1 MTMKNMIGRTICI
14 LLLVSGCALT
24 AQAQT
29 RIGIVDYKKV
39 VAGYWKT
46 KEATS
51 ALKDR
56 REDLLKELKGLG
68 DNIKKG
74 EEEYRDLSDKAND
87 QAVSS
92 EERDKKKKEAEAKLK
107 AISEMKERARDFDRN
122 ASANLNEQAQRMSER
137 IDERIRAV
145 VSARAKTAGYTL
157 VLDVAARSAEN
168 RPVVLFTNGENDITD
183 GVIEQ
188 LNADAPP
195 DVLKK
200 EKEEKEKEKK

>member
-1 MTMKNMIGRTICI
+1 MNNMTRGMI
-14 LLLVSGCALT
+14 LAVVLSGLCAFT

-39 VAGYWKT
+39 IGGYWKT
-46 KEATS
+46 KEATA

-68 DNIKKG
+68 DQIKTG
-74 EEEYRDLSDKAND
+74 EEDYRRLSDEAND
-87 QAVSS
+87 PLVSA
-92 EERDKKKKEAEAKLK
+92 EERDKRKQAAEAKLK
-107 AISEMKERARDFDRN
+107 AISEMKDRAREFDRN

-145 VSARAKTAGYTL
+145 VAARAKTAGYSL
-157 VLDVAARSAEN
+157 VLDTAALSKDN
-168 RPVVLFTNGENDITD
+168 RPVVVFASGENDITD
-183 GVIEQ
+183 GVLEQ

-195 DVLKK
+195 ETAKPA
-200 EKEEKEKEKK
+200 EKK